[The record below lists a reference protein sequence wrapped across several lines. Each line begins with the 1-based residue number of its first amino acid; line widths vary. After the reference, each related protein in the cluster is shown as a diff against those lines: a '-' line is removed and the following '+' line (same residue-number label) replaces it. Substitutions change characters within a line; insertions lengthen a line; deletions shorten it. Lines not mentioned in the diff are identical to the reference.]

1 MARRFARLT
10 RDAIRRLKPG
20 EKITEHGIMAER
32 LNDGDVRYSVNIMV
46 DGERVH
52 RVIGRE
58 SEGVTRTQAE
68 EFISKVRAEAREGRL
83 SLPKARKLHLTF
95 TAASELYL
103 LRLKEVGGKD
113 YVNNEQ
119 HLRLHL
125 VPYLGKMRLDRISV
139 FTVQKFQNHCRQ
151 KGLSAPT
158 VNRILATYRR
168 MARRLAQWKVIPAPL
183 PMVKLDPERNRRTYV
198 ISENEEQRFLD
209 AALADSNC
217 YIWLFIK
224 LGLATGLRLSEM
236 LAARFDNFD
245 PTRRRL
251 RVKTKGSRWR
261 NQPLTRGITAI
272 LQRERDM
279 AEDTDGWIFPSNRT
293 RSGHIESLG
302 ESFAWCVTKAGMDA
316 RVVTPHTMRHTAIT
330 RLAETGANIKTIQEF
345 SGHET
350 LVMVLHYAH
359 AQDRAVDRALD
370 KMEEGTVAEHPR
382 SRKTH
387 NS

>member
-1 MARRFARLT
+1 MAVRFSRLT
-10 RDAIRRLKPG
+10 RPAIRRLKPG
-20 EKITEHGIMAER
+20 EKITEHGITAER
-32 LNDGDVRYSVNIMV
+32 LPDGDTRYSVNVMV
-46 DGERVH
+46 DGQRIH
-52 RVIGRE
+52 RVIGRQ
-58 SEGVTRTQAE
+58 SEGVTRTQGE
-68 EFISKVRAEAREGRL
+68 EFIGKQRAEAREGRL
-83 SLPKARKLHLTF
+83 SLPKGRKLHLTF
-95 TAASELYL
+95 AAAADLYL
-103 LRLKEVGGKD
+103 SKLKEIGGKD

-125 VPYLGKMRLDRISV
+125 VPYFGKMRLDRISV
-139 FTVQKFQNHCRQ
+139 FTLQKFQNHCRQ
-151 KGLSAPT
+151 KGLSDPT

-183 PMVKLDPERNRRTYV
+183 PMVKLDAERNRRTYV
-198 ISENEEQRFLD
+198 ISENEEQRLLD
-209 AALADSNC
+209 AALADSNS

-224 LGLATGLRLSEM
+224 LGLATGLRHSEM
-236 LAARFDNFD
+236 LAARFDKFD
-245 PTRRRL
+245 STRRRL

-261 NQPLTRGITAI
+261 NQPLTRGVTAI

-279 AEDTDGWIFPSNRT
+279 AEDTGGWIFPSKRT
-293 RSGHIESLG
+293 RSGHVESMD
-302 ESFAWCVTKAGMDA
+302 EPFARCIAAAGMDT

-330 RLAETGANIKTIQEF
+330 RLAETGADIVTIQEF

-350 LVMVLHYAH
+350 VAMVMRYAH

>member
-1 MARRFARLT
+1 
-10 RDAIRRLKPG
+10 
-20 EKITEHGIMAER
+20 
-32 LNDGDVRYSVNIMV
+32 
-46 DGERVH
+46 
-52 RVIGRE
+52 
-58 SEGVTRTQAE
+58 
-68 EFISKVRAEAREGRL
+68 
-83 SLPKARKLHLTF
+83 
-95 TAASELYL
+95 
-103 LRLKEVGGKD
+103 
-113 YVNNEQ
+113 
-119 HLRLHL
+119 
-125 VPYLGKMRLDRISV
+125 MRLDRLSA
-139 FTVQKFQNHCRQ
+139 FTLQKFQNHCRQ
-151 KGLSAPT
+151 KGLSDPT
-158 VNRILATYRR
+158 VNRTLATYRR

-198 ISENEEQRFLD
+198 ISENEEQRLLD
-209 AALADSNC
+209 AALADSNS

-224 LGLATGLRLSEM
+224 MGLATGLRHSEM

-245 PTRRRL
+245 PARRRL
-251 RVKTKGSRWR
+251 RAKTKGSRWR

-279 AEDTDGWIFPSNRT
+279 AEHTGGWIFPSKRT
-293 RSGHIESLG
+293 RSGHAESLD
-302 ESFAWCVTKAGMDA
+302 EPFARCIAAAGMDT

-330 RLAETGANIKTIQEF
+330 RLAETGADIKTIQEF

-350 LVMVLHYAH
+350 LAMVLHYAH

>member
-1 MARRFARLT
+1 MTLRFTKLDRP
-10 RDAIRRLKPG
+10 AIRRLKSDQ
-20 EKITEHGIMAER
+20 KITEHGITAER
-32 LNDGDVRYSVNIMV
+32 LPDGDTRYSVNVMV
-46 DGERVH
+46 DGQRIH
-52 RVIGRE
+52 RVIGRQ
-58 SEGVTRTQAE
+58 SEGVTRTQGE
-68 EFISKVRAEAREGRL
+68 DFIGKQRAEAREGRL
-83 SLPKARKLHLTF
+83 SLPKGRKLHLTF
-95 TAASELYL
+95 AAAADLYL
-103 LRLKEVGGKD
+103 SKLKEIGGKD

-125 VPYLGKMRLDRISV
+125 VPYFGKMRLDRISV
-139 FTVQKFQNHCRQ
+139 FTLQKFQNHCRQ
-151 KGLSAPT
+151 KGLSDPT
-158 VNRILATYRR
+158 VNRTLATYRR

-198 ISENEEQRFLD
+198 ISGSEEQRLLA
-209 AALADSNC
+209 AALASSNS

-224 LGLATGLRLSEM
+224 LGLATGLRHSEM
-236 LAARFDNFD
+236 LAARFDNID
-245 PTRRRL
+245 PARRRL

-279 AEDTDGWIFPSNRT
+279 AEDTGGWIFPSKRT
-293 RSGHIESLG
+293 RSGHAESLD
-302 ESFAWCVTKAGMDA
+302 EPFARCIAAAGMDS

-330 RLAETGANIKTIQEF
+330 RLAETGADIVTIQEF

-350 LVMVLHYAH
+350 VAMVMRYAH

>member
-1 MARRFARLT
+1 MTVRFAHLT
-10 RDAIRRLKPG
+10 RPNIRSLKPG
-20 EKITEHGIMAER
+20 ETIRDHGIVARR
-32 LNDGDVRYSVNIMV
+32 LPDGDVRYSVNVMV
-46 DGERVH
+46 DGTRHH

-68 EFISKVRAEAREGRL
+68 EFISKMRAEAREGRL

-103 LRLKEVGGKD
+103 RRLKEIGGKD

-125 VPYLGKMRLDRISV
+125 VPYFGKMRLDRISA
-139 FTVQKFQNHCRQ
+139 FTLQKFQNHCRQ
-151 KGLSAPT
+151 KGLSDPT

-198 ISENEEQRFLD
+198 ISDNEEQRFLD
-209 AALADSNC
+209 AALEDSNC

-224 LGLATGLRLSEM
+224 LGLATGLRHSEM

-245 PTRRRL
+245 LARRRL

-261 NQPLTRGITAI
+261 NQPLTRRITTI

-279 AEDTDGWIFPSNRT
+279 AEDSDGWIFPSKRT
-293 RSGHIESLG
+293 RSGHIESMD
-302 ESFAWCVTKAGMDA
+302 EPFARCVTKAGMDSMW
-316 RVVTPHTMRHTAIT
+316 PH
-330 RLAETGANIKTIQEF
+330 
-345 SGHET
+345 
-350 LVMVLHYAH
+350 
-359 AQDRAVDRALD
+359 
-370 KMEEGTVAEHPR
+370 
-382 SRKTH
+382 
-387 NS
+387 

>member
-1 MARRFARLT
+1 MAVRFSRLT
-10 RDAIRRLKPG
+10 RPAIRRLKPG
-20 EKITEHGIMAER
+20 EQITEHGITAER
-32 LNDGDVRYSVNIMV
+32 LPDGDTRYSVNIMV
-46 DGERVH
+46 DGERIH

-58 SEGVTRTQAE
+58 SEGVTRTQGE
-68 EFISKVRAEAREGRL
+68 EFIGKQRAEAREGRL
-83 SLPKARKLHLTF
+83 SLPKGRKLHLTF
-95 TAASELYL
+95 AAASDLYL
-103 LRLKEVGGKD
+103 SKLKEIGGKD

-125 VPYLGKMRLDRISV
+125 KPYFGKMRLDRISV
-139 FTVQKFQNHCRQ
+139 FTLQKFQNHCRQ
-151 KGLSAPT
+151 KGLSDPT

-168 MARRLAQWKVIPAPL
+168 MARRLAHWKVIPAPL

-198 ISENEEQRFLD
+198 ISGNEEQRLLD
-209 AALADSNC
+209 AALADSNS

-224 LGLATGLRLSEM
+224 LGLATGLRHSEM

-245 PTRRRL
+245 SARRRL

-279 AEDTDGWIFPSNRT
+279 AEDTGGWIFPSKRT
-293 RSGHIESLG
+293 RSAHVESMD
-302 ESFAWCVTKAGMDA
+302 EPFARCIAAAGMDT

-330 RLAETGANIKTIQEF
+330 RLAVTGADIKTIQEF

-350 LVMVLHYAH
+350 VAMVMRYAH

-382 SRKTH
+382 SRKTL

>member
-1 MARRFARLT
+1 MALRFTRLT
-10 RDAIRRLKPG
+10 RPAIRRLKPG
-20 EKITEHGIMAER
+20 EKITEHGITAER
-32 LNDGDVRYSVNIMV
+32 LPDGDTRYSVNVMV
-46 DGERVH
+46 DGQRIH
-52 RVIGRE
+52 RVIGRQ
-58 SEGVTRTQAE
+58 SEGVTRTQGE
-68 EFISKVRAEAREGRL
+68 EFIGKQRAEAREGRL
-83 SLPKARKLHLTF
+83 SLPKGRKLHLTF
-95 TAASELYL
+95 AAAADLYL
-103 LRLKEVGGKD
+103 SKLKEIGGKD

-125 VPYLGKMRLDRISV
+125 VPYFGKMRLDRISV
-139 FTVQKFQNHCRQ
+139 FTLQKFQNHCRQ
-151 KGLSAPT
+151 KGLSDPT

-198 ISENEEQRFLD
+198 ISENEEQRLLD
-209 AALADSNC
+209 AALADSNS

-224 LGLATGLRLSEM
+224 LGLATGLRHSEM
-236 LAARFDNFD
+236 LAARFDKFD
-245 PTRRRL
+245 STRRRL

-261 NQPLTRGITAI
+261 NQPLTRGVTAI

-279 AEDTDGWIFPSNRT
+279 AEDTGGWIFPSKRT
-293 RSGHIESLG
+293 RSGHVESMD
-302 ESFAWCVTKAGMDA
+302 EPFARCIAAAGMDT

-330 RLAETGANIKTIQEF
+330 RLAETGADIVTIQEF

-350 LVMVLHYAH
+350 VAMVMRYAH

>member
-1 MARRFARLT
+1 MAVRFSRLT
-10 RDAIRRLKPG
+10 RPAIRRLKPG
-20 EKITEHGIMAER
+20 EKITEHGITAER
-32 LNDGDVRYSVNIMV
+32 LPDGDTRYSVNIMV
-46 DGERVH
+46 DGERIH
-52 RVIGRE
+52 RVIGRQ
-58 SEGVTRTQAE
+58 SEGVTRTQGE
-68 EFISKVRAEAREGRL
+68 EFIGKQRAEAREGRL
-83 SLPKARKLHLTF
+83 SLPKGRKLHLTF
-95 TAASELYL
+95 AAAADLYL
-103 LRLKEVGGKD
+103 SKLKEIGGKD

-125 VPYLGKMRLDRISV
+125 VPYFGKMRLDRISV
-139 FTVQKFQNHCRQ
+139 FTLQKFQNHCRQ
-151 KGLSAPT
+151 KGLSDPT

-198 ISENEEQRFLD
+198 ISENEEQRLLD
-209 AALADSNC
+209 AALADSNS

-224 LGLATGLRLSEM
+224 LGLATGLRHSEM
-236 LAARFDNFD
+236 LAARFDKFD
-245 PTRRRL
+245 STRRRL

-261 NQPLTRGITAI
+261 NQPLTRGVTAI

-279 AEDTDGWIFPSNRT
+279 AEDTGGWIFPSKRT
-293 RSGHIESLG
+293 RSGHVESMD
-302 ESFAWCVTKAGMDA
+302 EPFARCVTKAGMDA

-330 RLAETGANIKTIQEF
+330 RLAETGADIVTIQEF

-350 LVMVLHYAH
+350 VAMVMRYAH

>member
-1 MARRFARLT
+1 MALRFTRLT
-10 RDAIRRLKPG
+10 RPAIRRLKPG
-20 EKITEHGIMAER
+20 EKITEHGITAER
-32 LNDGDVRYSVNIMV
+32 LPDGDTRYSVNVMV
-46 DGERVH
+46 DGQRIH
-52 RVIGRE
+52 RVIGRQ
-58 SEGVTRTQAE
+58 SEGVTRTQGE
-68 EFISKVRAEAREGRL
+68 EFIGKQRAEAREGRL
-83 SLPKARKLHLTF
+83 SLPKGRKLHLTF
-95 TAASELYL
+95 AAAADLYL
-103 LRLKEVGGKD
+103 SKLKEIGGKD

-125 VPYLGKMRLDRISV
+125 VPYFGKMRLDRISV
-139 FTVQKFQNHCRQ
+139 FTLQKFQNHCRQ
-151 KGLSAPT
+151 KGLSDPT

-183 PMVKLDPERNRRTYV
+183 PMVKLDAERNRRTYV
-198 ISENEEQRFLD
+198 ISENEEQRLLD
-209 AALADSNC
+209 AALADSNS

-224 LGLATGLRLSEM
+224 LGLATGLRHSEM
-236 LAARFDNFD
+236 LAARFDKFD
-245 PTRRRL
+245 STRRRL

-279 AEDTDGWIFPSNRT
+279 AEDTGGWIFPSKRT
-293 RSGHIESLG
+293 RSGHVESMD
-302 ESFAWCVTKAGMDA
+302 EPFARCIAAAGMDT

-330 RLAETGANIKTIQEF
+330 RLAETGADIVTIQEF

-350 LVMVLHYAH
+350 VAMVMRYAH